1 MNRMAI
7 ALAAVVVIVLVAG
20 TLVTFG
26 IGSILSDD
34 EPREYTVEGRV
45 GDLEVTGS
53 VVCEDTGESGIEN
66 VLRFTY
72 RLTYGG
78 ETHVSESYL
87 IVGGDGMPNGDLNT
101 FVGQRFVNG
110 ETVDVWQ
117 ADAHPG
123 YAFCLSTDNSI
134 VAIVITI
141 DGDEL
146 VAL

>member
-45 GDLEVTGS
+45 GDLEVTGI

-87 IVGGDGMPNGDLNT
+87 IVDGDGMPNGDLNT
-101 FVGQRFVNG
+101 LVGQRSVNG

-117 ADAHPG
+117 ANAHCG
-123 YAFCLSTDNSI
+123 YAFCLSTDNSV
-134 VAIVITI
+134 VAIIITI
-141 DGDEL
+141 DGNEL

>member
-87 IVGGDGMPNGDLNT
+87 IVGGGGMPNRDLNT
-101 FVGQRFVNG
+101 FVGQRSVNG